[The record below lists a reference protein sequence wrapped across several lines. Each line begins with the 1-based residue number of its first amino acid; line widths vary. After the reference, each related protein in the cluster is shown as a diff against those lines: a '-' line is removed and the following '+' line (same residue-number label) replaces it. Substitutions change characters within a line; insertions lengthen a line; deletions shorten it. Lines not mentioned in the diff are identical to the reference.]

1 MSQNFSFFLPTRV
14 EYGPGIVK
22 SLPDLLGGTVPGKRI
37 FFVTDAGLIKSG
49 LVEPV
54 IDDLR
59 KNGYTVKIF
68 DRVQPNPK
76 DADCDVG
83 GEEIRDFG
91 ADMALAFGGGSV
103 IDSAKAIA
111 LLHTHGGKITQY
123 EGRGA
128 ASKKVTPIVAVP
140 TTAGTGSEVTR
151 SSVITDTRRGFK
163 MSMRDTEL
171 APKLAVIDPEL
182 TYKLPAAL
190 TASTGMD
197 ALVHAIEAYTC
208 KAATPFSDA
217 WAKEAM
223 RLIYPSLRAA
233 VHEGEKTARSNMML
247 GSMMAGV
254 AFSHSDVAAVHCLA
268 EALGG
273 LYDTPHGVA
282 NSIFLPFV
290 TAFNSPA
297 APARHAEAARICGLP
312 ADGMADGEA
321 ADLLARSLSEL
332 AKDIGIPPLSG
343 VPGVDIADFERLAEA
358 ALINGSTPDNCRV
371 IDKDG
376 YLAILREAWQAG

>member
-1 MSQNFSFFLPTRV
+1 MSQNFSFILPTRV
-14 EYGPGIVK
+14 EYGPGRVK
-22 SLPDLLGGTVPGKRI
+22 NLAALLGETIPGKRI
-37 FFVTDAGLIKSG
+37 FFVTDAGLMKSG
-49 LVEPV
+49 LAEPV
-54 IDDLR
+54 ADDLR
-59 KNGYTVKIF
+59 KNGYNVKIF

-76 DADCDVG
+76 DVDCDAG

-91 ADMALAFGGGSV
+91 ADIVLAFGGGSV

-128 ASKKVTPIVAVP
+128 ATKRVTPIAAVP
-140 TTAGTGSEVTR
+140 TTAGTGSEVTK
-151 SSVITDTRRGFK
+151 SSVITDTRRNFK
-163 MSMRDTEL
+163 MSTRDTEL

-182 TYKLPAAL
+182 TYKLPAPL

-208 KAATPFSDA
+208 KAATPFSDI
-217 WAKEAM
+217 WAMEAM
-223 RLIYPSLRAA
+223 RLIYPSLRDA
-233 VHEGEKTARSNMML
+233 VRGGEKAARGKMML

-297 APARHAEAARICGLP
+297 APARHAEAARLCGLP
-312 ADGMADGEA
+312 VGGMPSGEA
-321 ADLLARSLSEL
+321 AGLLVTSLREM
-332 AKDIGIPPLSG
+332 AQDIGIPTLSAI
-343 VPGVDIADFERLAEA
+343 PGVDPADFGRLAEA
-358 ALINGSTPDNCRV
+358 ALINGSTPDNCRE

-376 YLAILREAWQAG
+376 YMAILREAWQA

>member
-1 MSQNFSFFLPTRV
+1 MSQNFGFLLPTRV
-14 EYGPGIVK
+14 EYGPGYVK
-22 SLPDLLGGTVPGKRI
+22 SLAGLLSDTVPGKRI
-37 FFVTDAGLIKSG
+37 FFVTDAGLMKSG

-54 IDDLR
+54 AEDLR

-76 DADCDVG
+76 DTDCDAG

-91 ADMALAFGGGSV
+91 ADITLAFGGGSV

-111 LLHTHGGKITQY
+111 LLHTHDGKITRY
-123 EGRGA
+123 EGRGIA
-128 ASKKVTPIVAVP
+128 VKKVTPIVAVP
-140 TTAGTGSEVTR
+140 TTAGTGSEVTK
-151 SSVITDTRRGFK
+151 SSVITDTRRNFK
-163 MSMRDTEL
+163 MSMRDKEL
-171 APKLAVIDPEL
+171 APKLAVTDPEL
-182 TYKLPAAL
+182 TYKLPAPL

-208 KAATPFSDA
+208 KAATPFSDI

-223 RLIYPSLRAA
+223 RLIYPSLRDAVRDGNKAA
-233 VHEGEKTARSNMML
+233 RCKMML
-247 GSMMAGV
+247 GSTMAGV

-290 TAFNSPA
+290 TAFNAPA
-297 APARHAEAARICGLP
+297 APSRHAEAARICGLP
-312 ADGMADGEA
+312 VNGMTDSEA
-321 ADLLARSLSEL
+321 ADLLTASLREL
-332 AKDIGIPPLSG
+332 AKDIGIPALSG
-343 VPGVDIADFERLAEA
+343 IPGVNPADFERLADA
-358 ALINGSTPDNCRV
+358 ALINGSTPDNCRE
-371 IDKDG
+371 IDKPG
-376 YLAILREAWQAG
+376 YLAILLEAWEAE

>member
-1 MSQNFSFFLPTRV
+1 MSQNFSFILPTRV
-14 EYGPGIVK
+14 EYGPGRVK
-22 SLPDLLGGTVPGKRI
+22 NLAALLGETIPGKRI
-37 FFVTDAGLIKSG
+37 FFVTDAGLMKSG
-49 LVEPV
+49 LAEPV
-54 IDDLR
+54 ADDLR
-59 KNGYTVKIF
+59 KNGYNVKIF

-76 DADCDVG
+76 DVDCDAG
-83 GEEIRDFG
+83 GEEIRGFG
-91 ADMALAFGGGSV
+91 ADITLAFGGGSV

-123 EGRGA
+123 EGRGIA
-128 ASKKVTPIVAVP
+128 TKRVTPIAAVP
-140 TTAGTGSEVTR
+140 TTAGTGSEVTK
-151 SSVITDTRRGFK
+151 SSVITDTRRNFK

-182 TYKLPAAL
+182 TYKLPAPL

-208 KAATPFSDA
+208 KAATPFSDI
-217 WAKEAM
+217 WAMEAM
-223 RLIYPSLRAA
+223 RLIYPSLRDA
-233 VHEGEKTARSNMML
+233 VRGGEKAARGKMML

-297 APARHAEAARICGLP
+297 DPARHAEAARLCGLP
-312 ADGMADGEA
+312 VDGMPSGEA
-321 ADLLARSLSEL
+321 ADLLAASLREL
-332 AKDIGIPPLSG
+332 AKDIGIPTLSAI
-343 VPGVDIADFERLAEA
+343 PGVDPADFGRLAEA
-358 ALINGSTPDNCRV
+358 ALINGSTPYNCRE

-376 YLAILREAWQAG
+376 YLSILREAWQAG

>member
-1 MSQNFSFFLPTRV
+1 MSQNFSFLLPTRV
-14 EYGPGIVK
+14 EYSPGCVK
-22 SLPDLLGGTVPGKRI
+22 NLVGLLGGTVPGKRI
-37 FFVTDAGLIKSG
+37 FFVTDAGLMKSG

-54 IDDLR
+54 ADDLR

-68 DRVQPNPK
+68 DRVQPNPR
-76 DADCDVG
+76 DTDCDAG
-83 GEEIRDFG
+83 GEEIREFG
-91 ADMALAFGGGSV
+91 ADITLAFGGGSV

-123 EGRGA
+123 EGRGIA
-128 ASKKVTPIVAVP
+128 TKRVTPIVAIP
-140 TTAGTGSEVTR
+140 TTAGTGSEVTK
-151 SSVITDTRRGFK
+151 SSVITDTRRNFK

-182 TYKLPAAL
+182 TYNLPAPL

-208 KAATPFSDA
+208 KAATPLSDI
-217 WAKEAM
+217 WAIGAM
-223 RLIYPSLRAA
+223 QLIYPSLREA
-233 VHEGEKTARSNMML
+233 VHEGKKEARGKMML
-247 GSMMAGV
+247 GSTMAGV

-290 TAFNSPA
+290 TAFNAPA
-297 APARHAEAARICGLP
+297 DPARHAEAARICGLP
-312 ADGMADGEA
+312 VGGMSNSEA
-321 ADLLARSLSEL
+321 ADILVASLREL
-332 AKDIGIPPLSG
+332 AKDIGIPALSG
-343 VPGVDIADFERLAEA
+343 IPGVDPADFGRLAEA
-358 ALINGSTPDNCRV
+358 ALINGSTPDNCRE
-371 IDKDG
+371 IDKEG
-376 YLAILREAWQAG
+376 YLAILREAWQAE